1 MESTSLCRT
10 AAVLALLALPACGPT
25 DKAGA
30 GPSDSSSTPAA
41 TSAAGTGDKTDTVSP
56 TASPSHDDDHGKQG
70 DGKND
75 DEPAPAAAAGGICDS
90 GDLHVSAEPAG
101 AAAGHDITR
110 LVFQNTSDHACW
122 VRGYPGVSYVAGDD
136 GHQVGGSALRDSSHG
151 PSSARIWLIP
161 NAHAY
166 ALLNQPNPHNFTSGS
181 CDPTPVRGLRVYPP
195 EETESLYAADQGTA
209 CADSGTGRP
218 LITALSKSP
227 Q

>member
-1 MESTSLCRT
+1 MESTSLRRT
-10 AAVLALLALPACGPT
+10 AVVIALLALPACGPT
-25 DKAGA
+25 DTAGA

-41 TSAAGTGDKTDTVSP
+41 TSSAGTGDKTDTASP
-56 TASPSHDDDHGKQG
+56 TASPSHHDHRGKPD
-70 DGKND
+70 DGKD
-75 DEPAPAAAAGGICDS
+75 DEPTPAHAASGICDS
-90 GDLHVSAEPAG
+90 GDLHVSTEPAG

-151 PSSARIWLIP
+151 PSAARIWLIP

-166 ALLNQPNPHNFTSGS
+166 ALLNQPNPHNFTSGD
-181 CDPTPVRGLRVYPP
+181 CDPTSVRGLRVYPP
-195 EETESLYAADQGTA
+195 EETSSLYAPDSGTA
-209 CADSGTGRP
+209 CANTGTGRP

-227 Q
+227 QQ

>member
-1 MESTSLCRT
+1 MESTSLRRT

-41 TSAAGTGDKTDTVSP
+41 TSSAGTGDKTETP
-56 TASPSHDDDHGKQG
+56 SPSASASSPDADHGTP
-70 DGKND
+70 
-75 DEPAPAAAAGGICDS
+75 PAHKKPTPAHAVSGICDS
-90 GDLHVSAEPAG
+90 GDLHVSTEAGG

-122 VRGYPGVSYVAGDD
+122 VRGYPGVSYVAGSD

-166 ALLNQPNPHNFTSGS
+166 ALLNQPNPHNFTTGS
-181 CDPTPVRGLRVYPP
+181 CDPTSVRGLRVYPP
-195 EETESLYAADQGTA
+195 EETASLYAADSGTA

>member
-1 MESTSLCRT
+1 MEPTSLRRT

-25 DKAGA
+25 VKAGA
-30 GPSDSSSTPAA
+30 GPSDSSTTTPAA
-41 TSAAGTGDKTDTVSP
+41 TSSADTGD
-56 TASPSHDDDHGKQG
+56 TAGPSPSPSSHHAHGKPD
-70 DGKND
+70 DGGHRAKPKPP
-75 DEPAPAAAAGGICDS
+75 EAAGGICDS
-90 GDLHVSAEPAG
+90 GDLHVSTEPGG

-110 LVFQNTSDHACW
+110 IVFQNTSGHACW
-122 VRGYPGVSYVAGDD
+122 VRGYPGVSYVAGSD

-166 ALLNQPNPHNFTSGS
+166 ALLNQPNPENFTSSG
-181 CDPTPVRGLRVYPP
+181 CDPTSVRGLRIYPP
-195 EETESLYAADQGTA
+195 EETSSLYAADSGRA
-209 CADSGTGRP
+209 CASSGTGRP